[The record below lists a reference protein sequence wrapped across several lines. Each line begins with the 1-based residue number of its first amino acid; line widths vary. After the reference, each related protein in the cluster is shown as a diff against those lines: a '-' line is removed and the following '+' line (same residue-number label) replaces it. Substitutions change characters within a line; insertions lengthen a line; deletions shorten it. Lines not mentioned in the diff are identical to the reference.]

1 MLQIFS
7 FFLGVPNN
15 AAVEAIKAWNE
26 MIKLTEKKY
35 EKLDPYRLGRK
46 ESNEIYGEFMR
57 KVCKVTETNEFYVEY
72 ITQVR
77 NISLMEII

>member
-1 MLQIFS
+1 M
-7 FFLGVPNN
+7 
-15 AAVEAIKAWNE
+15 EAIKAWNE

-46 ESNEIYGEFMR
+46 ESSEIYGEFMR
-57 KVCKVTETNEFYVEY
+57 KVSKVTETNEFYVEY

>member
-1 MLQIFS
+1 M
-7 FFLGVPNN
+7 
-15 AAVEAIKAWNE
+15 EAIKAWNE
-26 MIKLTEKKY
+26 IIELTEKKY

-46 ESNEIYGEFMR
+46 ESNEIYGKFMR
-57 KVCKVTETNEFYVEY
+57 KVNKVTEKNEFYVEY